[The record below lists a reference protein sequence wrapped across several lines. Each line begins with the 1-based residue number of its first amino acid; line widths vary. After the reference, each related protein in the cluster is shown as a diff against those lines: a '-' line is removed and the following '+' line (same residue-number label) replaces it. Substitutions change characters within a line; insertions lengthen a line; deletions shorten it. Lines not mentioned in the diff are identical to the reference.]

1 MIKVY
6 HHIYPFQAGEG
17 IADSQKKRLFE
28 KITEEFEY
36 KSNVVKIHQ
45 TELWTLKTLQNDCKE
60 MNDDT
65 PILYI
70 HTKGATKTTVERSQ
84 WREYMERELI
94 DNYKFHLD
102 ILSKGF
108 SSSGVLMGIP
118 YWSSTIYGGNFWWT
132 TAGYIKTLPDNLDW
146 GNWHWDTMEINNG
159 MSFGYIGWAETKFLN
174 KGENFN
180 PYTIPFF
187 KIDGVEQFANLIAEE
202 IEKNKQM
209 DKKALIRGRII

>member
-17 IADSQKKRLFE
+17 IVENQKKRLFE
-28 KITEEFEY
+28 KITDEFEY
-36 KSNVVKIHQ
+36 KPNVVKIHQ
-45 TELWTLKTLQNDCKE
+45 TELWTLKTLQNDCKF
-60 MNDDT
+60 MDDDT

-70 HTKGATKTTVERSQ
+70 HTKGATKPTVERAQ

-94 DNYKFHLD
+94 DNYKFHID

-132 TAGYIKTLPDNLDW
+132 KGSYYMKLDDNIPDYYIAPENHICTKNPKAGNLFSTKLE
-146 GNWHWDTMEINNG
+146 GVGHYTNLFPMIN
-159 MSFGYIGWAETKFLN
+159 YVDL
-174 KGENFN
+174 
-180 PYTIPFF
+180 
-187 KIDGVEQFANLIAEE
+187 
-202 IEKNKQM
+202 
-209 DKKALIRGRII
+209 